1 MKKVSLIPMKNLDSL
16 KIASNLLK
24 SHREKLNL
32 SIEEISLELK
42 LEETIV
48 RDIENA
54 NFNNFSSYLFLKGY
68 LKNYADFLEIKI
80 NLPEYKKRKKS
91 QIKKEKNKVSR
102 KNYIKHILAFI
113 VLVLTFVLLMEN
125 NIISGESG
133 NKIIL
138 IQKDSVVINKDNV
151 EKIYPEEKID
161 NITTPYDDTIEPSSK
176 EIDSKLEVITN
187 HANEIIDEKSIANSN
202 EKSLEIIQDEI
213 LIMEY
218 SGDSWTE
225 IINPNGEIV
234 FFDLVK
240 SGKSVKIKILTPFE
254 ILLGDATAVNIKY
267 NNKVVKV
274 PYFNPDNNVG
284 KIKINN

>member
-1 MKKVSLIPMKNLDSL
+1 MKNLDSL

>member
-1 MKKVSLIPMKNLDSL
+1 MENLDSL
-16 KIASNLLK
+16 KIASNLLR

-42 LEETIV
+42 LEETII

-54 NFNNFSSYLFLKGY
+54 NFKNFSSYLFLKGY

-80 NLPEYKKRKKS
+80 NLPEYKKRKKF
-91 QIKKEKNKVSR
+91 QIKKEKNKVGK
-102 KNYIKHILAFI
+102 KNYINYILVLI
-113 VLVLTFVLLMEN
+113 VLVLTFTFLIGN
-125 NIISGESG
+125 NKISGESG

-138 IQKDSVVINKDNV
+138 IQKDSVVMNNNNA

-161 NITTPYDDTIEPSSK
+161 NITIPYDDTIDPLSK
-176 EIDSKLEVITN
+176 EIDSRLEVITN
-187 HANEIIDEKSIANSN
+187 DAKAIIDEKISADSN
-202 EKSLEIIQDEI
+202 EKSLGIIQDEI
-213 LIMEY
+213 LVIEY
-218 SGDSWTE
+218 SADSWTE

-240 SGKSVKIKILTPFE
+240 GGKSIKIKILTPFE

>member
-1 MKKVSLIPMKNLDSL
+1 MKNLDSL

-80 NLPEYKKRKKS
+80 NLPEYKEKKKS
-91 QIKKEKNKVSR
+91 KIKKEKNKVVR
-102 KNYIKHILAFI
+102 KNYINYILALI
-113 VLVLTFVLLMEN
+113 VLVLIYIFQIEN
-125 NIISGESG
+125 NKIVAEVENKTII
-133 NKIIL
+133 
-138 IQKDSVVINKDNV
+138 IQKDSFPRDKDNT
-151 EKIYPEEKID
+151 EKIYQEEKID
-161 NITTPYDDTIEPSSK
+161 NIITPYNETIEPLSK
-176 EIDSKLEVITN
+176 EIDSKLEVIIN
-187 HANEIIDEKSIANSN
+187 DSKENLNEKSIADFN
-202 EKSLEIIQDEI
+202 EKPLELIQDQI
-213 LIMEY
+213 LIIEY
-218 SGDSWTE
+218 SDDSWTE
-225 IINPNGEIV
+225 IINSNGDIV

-240 SGKSVKIKILTPFE
+240 GGKSIKIKILTPFE

-267 NNKVVKV
+267 NNKVVKI